1 MKHKIITIAV
11 LASLLIVSC
20 ARAPEPLTPK
30 LAIMVESN
38 IIEAGSSFTVSG
50 SNFKPGQKVW
60 VGFEYRAIDSSGS
73 IYAYSDSSGG
83 MQFYCE
89 ADENGSIHPIFEVPE
104 DLVSGD
110 YEVEVFTGENLY
122 ERGLIATLPIHIQ
135 GVYCIDME
143 TGEVTP
149 NKEVAK

>member
-1 MKHKIITIAV
+1 MKHKIITTVV

-20 ARAPEPLTPK
+20 ARAPEPPSPTPK
-30 LAIMVESN
+30 LAIMVKFN

-83 MQFYCE
+83 IQFYCE

-110 YEVEVFTGENLY
+110 YEVEVFTGENFY
-122 ERGLIATLPIHIQ
+122 ERGLIATLPIHVIS
-135 GVYCIDME
+135 
-143 TGEVTP
+143 
-149 NKEVAK
+149 KEK